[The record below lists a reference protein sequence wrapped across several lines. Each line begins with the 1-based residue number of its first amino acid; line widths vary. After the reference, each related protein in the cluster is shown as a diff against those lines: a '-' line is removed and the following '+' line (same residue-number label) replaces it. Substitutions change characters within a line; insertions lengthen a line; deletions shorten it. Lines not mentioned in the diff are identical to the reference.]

1 MIEQTKAQTLARE
14 RGTIYKKS
22 DGKAVRIALV
32 YPNTYYL
39 GMSNLGFQTIYRH
52 LNERDDVVCE
62 RAFLPEPSDLEVL
75 SKSRKPLVTLE
86 TGLPLGSCDI
96 VAFSVS
102 FENDYPNL
110 IRILELARIP
120 VLSTNR
126 THYDPVVLI
135 GGAITYINPEPL
147 AEFADAMIIGDGEEA
162 AYAYI
167 DRYIEDRGL
176 DRERHLAGTKELP
189 GMYVPSLQHAAPG
202 DLEGP
207 PASGPAVDSGCEA
220 EDARPVADAG
230 PAVDSGCE
238 AEDARPA
245 ADAGPVV
252 ESGCETAAFDAEPA
266 PASRIANAPA
276 GRIAKQQV
284 RDFEDYPAHSAVLTP
299 DTEFG
304 DMLLIEI
311 SRGCPR
317 RCRFCA
323 VSYVYPKF
331 RALKPETILDVIR
344 AKNAT
349 LARDGQEG
357 LKAVGLVSSAMC
369 DYPHL
374 DELCAGLEE
383 TGLRVGVSSVRV
395 DLVPDSLLR
404 LMLKT
409 GLRTMT
415 IAPEAGSERLRK
427 AINKPISSE
436 EILTGA
442 RRILEKGIKHL
453 KVYYMVGLPTETD
466 ADVEELIE
474 MTRQLARL
482 QRACGEPGGRL
493 RLSINPFVPKALT
506 PFQWSPMASPRE
518 VKRKLN
524 HIKKSL
530 RGTPGVD
537 VKHESLKSAYFEAIL
552 SRGGRELSEFLME
565 TVRQDGDWKRAAA
578 ETETD
583 ISRYLGDMADMQS
596 LPWDFIS
603 TEKEHHRLQWE
614 YRKTH
619 NLPHRTRRPAARVS
633 RTDAGHPA
641 V

>member
-1 MIEQTKAQTLARE
+1 MFGQSLAETLARE
-14 RGTIYKKS
+14 RGTIYKNP

-62 RAFLPEPSDLEVL
+62 RAFLPEPSSLEAL
-75 SKSRKPLVTLE
+75 SRSRKPLVTLE
-86 TGLPLGSCDI
+86 SGLPLGSCDI
-96 VAFSVS
+96 VAFSIS

-110 IRILELARIP
+110 VRILELARVP
-120 VLSTNR
+120 VLAENR
-126 THYDPVVLI
+126 TRFDPIVLI

-147 AEFADAMIIGDGEEA
+147 ADFADVMIIGDGEEA

-167 DRYIEDRGL
+167 DRYMADQGL
-176 DRERHLAGTKELP
+176 DREQHLARTMSLP
-189 GMYVPSLQHAAPG
+189 GMYVPSLQTASPG
-202 DLEGP
+202 DAEGP
-207 PASGPAVDSGCEA
+207 EDSGPDGAGC
-220 EDARPVADAG
+220 DAPDA
-230 PAVDSGCE
+230 
-238 AEDARPA
+238 
-245 ADAGPVV
+245 
-252 ESGCETAAFDAEPA
+252 ETAADDGCDAQAAEAESAPVDAE
-266 PASRIANAPA
+266 STLA

-344 AKNAT
+344 SKNAS
-349 LARDGQEG
+349 LARDGKEG

-395 DLVPDSLLR
+395 DLVPDSLLK

-466 ADVEELIE
+466 ADIEELIE
-474 MTRQLARL
+474 MTRRLARL
-482 QRACGEPGGRL
+482 QRECGEPGGRL

-506 PFQWSPMASPRE
+506 PFQWSPMASPKE
-518 VKRKLN
+518 VRRKLN
-524 HIKKSL
+524 RIQKAL
-530 RGTPGVD
+530 RGTAGVD

-552 SRGGRELSEFLME
+552 SRGGRELSGFLME

-578 ETETD
+578 ELGMDT
-583 ISRYLGDMADMQS
+583 SRYLGDMADLQS

-603 TEKEHHRLQWE
+603 TEKENHRLQWE
-614 YRKTH
+614 YRKSH
-619 NLPHRTRRPAARVS
+619 RLPYRKRQTTGRAARP
-633 RTDAGHPA
+633 DPAHAG
-641 V
+641 

>member
-1 MIEQTKAQTLARE
+1 MYGQSLAQTLARE
-14 RGTIYKKS
+14 RGTIYKKPG
-22 DGKAVRIALV
+22 GKAVRIALV

-39 GMSNLGFQTIYRH
+39 GMSNLGFQTMYRH

-62 RAFLPEPSDLEVL
+62 RAFLPDPSGLEAL
-75 SKSRKPLVTLE
+75 SRSRKPLVTLE
-86 TGLPLGSCDI
+86 SGLPLGSCDI

-110 IRILELARIP
+110 VRILEIARIP
-120 VLSTNR
+120 VLAERR
-126 THYDPVVLI
+126 TRFDPIVLI

-147 AEFADAMIIGDGEEA
+147 ADFADVMVIGDGEEA
-162 AYAYI
+162 AFGYI
-167 DRYIEDRGL
+167 DRYREDQGL
-176 DRERHLAGTKELP
+176 DREQHLARTTSLA
-189 GMYVPSLQHAAPG
+189 GMYVPSMQSASPG
-202 DLEGP
+202 DFEGKD
-207 PASGPAVDSGCEA
+207 VEA
-220 EDARPVADAG
+220 PADAG
-230 PAVDSGCE
+230 SAPAEAGSAPAV
-238 AEDARPA
+238 
-245 ADAGPVV
+245 
-252 ESGCETAAFDAEPA
+252 
-266 PASRIANAPA
+266 
-276 GRIAKQQV
+276 RIAKQQV

-344 AKNAT
+344 SKNAS
-349 LARDGQEG
+349 LAQDGKEG

-395 DLVPDSLLR
+395 DLVPDSLLN

-427 AINKPISSE
+427 SINKPISSE

-466 ADVEELIE
+466 ADIEELIE
-474 MTRQLARL
+474 MTRRLARL
-482 QRACGEPGGRL
+482 QRECGEPGGRL

-506 PFQWSPMASPRE
+506 PFQWSPMASPKE
-518 VKRKLN
+518 VRRKLKR
-524 HIKKSL
+524 IQKAL
-530 RGTPGVD
+530 RGTAGVD

-552 SRGGRELSEFLME
+552 SRGGRELSGFLME
-565 TVRQDGDWKRAAA
+565 TVRCDGDWKRAAA
-578 ETETD
+578 ELGMDT
-583 ISRYLGDMADMQS
+583 SYYLGDMADMKS

-603 TEKEHHRLQWE
+603 TEKENHRLQWE
-614 YRKTH
+614 YRKSH
-619 NLPHRTRRPAARVS
+619 RLPYRKRQPAAGAAQPDPAHVS
-633 RTDAGHPA
+633 
-641 V
+641 

>member
-1 MIEQTKAQTLARE
+1 M
-14 RGTIYKKS
+14 
-22 DGKAVRIALV
+22 
-32 YPNTYYL
+32 
-39 GMSNLGFQTIYRH
+39 
-52 LNERDDVVCE
+52 
-62 RAFLPEPSDLEVL
+62 
-75 SKSRKPLVTLE
+75 
-86 TGLPLGSCDI
+86 
-96 VAFSVS
+96 
-102 FENDYPNL
+102 
-110 IRILELARIP
+110 
-120 VLSTNR
+120 
-126 THYDPVVLI
+126 
-135 GGAITYINPEPL
+135 
-147 AEFADAMIIGDGEEA
+147 
-162 AYAYI
+162 
-167 DRYIEDRGL
+167 
-176 DRERHLAGTKELP
+176 
-189 GMYVPSLQHAAPG
+189 
-202 DLEGP
+202 
-207 PASGPAVDSGCEA
+207 
-220 EDARPVADAG
+220 
-230 PAVDSGCE
+230 
-238 AEDARPA
+238 
-245 ADAGPVV
+245 
-252 ESGCETAAFDAEPA
+252 
-266 PASRIANAPA
+266 
-276 GRIAKQQV
+276 

-331 RALKPETILDVIR
+331 RALKPDTILDVIR
-344 AKNAT
+344 TKNAS
-349 LARDGQEG
+349 LARDGKEG

-369 DYPHL
+369 DYPYL

-466 ADVEELIE
+466 GDIEELIE
-474 MTRQLARL
+474 MTRRLARL
-482 QRACGEPGGRL
+482 QRTLGEPGGRL

-524 HIKKSL
+524 RIKKAL

-552 SRGGRELSEFLME
+552 SRGGRELSGFLME
-565 TVRQDGDWKRAAA
+565 TVRRDGDWKRAAA

-583 ISRYLGDMADMQS
+583 ISRYLGDMADARS

-603 TEKEHHRLQWE
+603 TEKESHRLRWE
-614 YRKTH
+614 YRKSH
-619 NLPHRTRRPAARVS
+619 NLPYRS
-633 RTDAGHPA
+633 RQPVASAGGTDAGHPA

>member
-1 MIEQTKAQTLARE
+1 MFGQSLAETLARE
-14 RGTIYKKS
+14 RGTIYKNP

-62 RAFLPEPSDLEVL
+62 RAFLPEPSGLEAL
-75 SKSRKPLVTLE
+75 SRSRKPLVTLE
-86 TGLPLGSCDI
+86 SGLPLGSCDI

-110 IRILELARIP
+110 VRILELARVP
-120 VLSTNR
+120 VLAANR
-126 THYDPVVLI
+126 TRFDPIVLI

-147 AEFADAMIIGDGEEA
+147 ADFADVMVIGDGEEA

-167 DRYIEDRGL
+167 DRYLADQGL
-176 DRERHLAGTKELP
+176 DREHHLARTRSLP
-189 GMYVPSLQHAAPG
+189 GMYVPSLQTASPG
-202 DLEGP
+202 DQAEP
-207 PASGPAVDSGCEA
+207 PDSGPAGAGC
-220 EDARPVADAG
+220 DAPDAG
-230 PAVDSGCE
+230 TAPDAGC
-238 AEDARPA
+238 DAPA
-245 ADAGPVV
+245 AEM
-252 ESGCETAAFDAEPA
+252 ESVTAKEESPDAEME
-266 PASRIANAPA
+266 SVTA

-344 AKNAT
+344 SKNAS
-349 LARDGQEG
+349 LARDGKEA

-395 DLVPDSLLR
+395 DLVPDSLLK

-466 ADVEELIE
+466 ADIDELIE
-474 MTRQLARL
+474 MTRRLARL
-482 QRACGEPGGRL
+482 QRECGEPGGRL

-506 PFQWSPMASPRE
+506 PFQWSPMASPKE
-518 VKRKLN
+518 VRRKLN
-524 HIKKSL
+524 RIQKAL
-530 RGTPGVD
+530 RGTAGVD

-552 SRGGRELSEFLME
+552 SRGGRELSGFLVE
-565 TVRQDGDWKRAAA
+565 TARWDGDWKRAAA
-578 ETETD
+578 ELGMDT
-583 ISRYLGDMADMQS
+583 SRYLGDMAALRS

-603 TEKEHHRLQWE
+603 TEKENHRLQWE
-614 YRKTH
+614 YRKSH
-619 NLPHRTRRPAARVS
+619 HLPYRKRQPAARVG
-633 RTDAGHPA
+633 RPDAGHTA

>member
-1 MIEQTKAQTLARE
+1 MFGQSLAETLARE
-14 RGTIYKKS
+14 RGTIYKNPG
-22 DGKAVRIALV
+22 GKAVRIALV

-62 RAFLPEPSDLEVL
+62 RAFLPEPSSLEAL
-75 SKSRKPLVTLE
+75 SRSRKPLVTLE
-86 TGLPLGSCDI
+86 SGLPLGSCDI

-110 IRILELARIP
+110 VRILELARVP
-120 VLSTNR
+120 VR
-126 THYDPVVLI
+126 TESRTRFDPIVLI

-147 AEFADAMIIGDGEEA
+147 ADFADVMVIGDGEEA

-167 DRYIEDRGL
+167 DRYIADQGL
-176 DRERHLAGTKELP
+176 DREQHLARTMSLA
-189 GMYVPSLQHAAPG
+189 GMYVPSFQSASPG
-202 DLEGP
+202 DREGP
-207 PASGPAVDSGCEA
+207 SAVGA
-220 EDARPVADAG
+220 VTDAG
-230 PAVDSGCE
+230 CD
-238 AEDARPA
+238 A
-245 ADAGPVV
+245 ADAGC
-252 ESGCETAAFDAEPA
+252 GTAAAGAEFDVQAAGAESDVQAAEAESA
-266 PASRIANAPA
+266 PV

-331 RALKPETILDVIR
+331 RALKPDTILDVIR
-344 AKNAT
+344 SKNAS
-349 LARDGQEG
+349 LARDGKEG

-374 DELCAGLEE
+374 DELCAGLDE

-466 ADVEELIE
+466 ADIDELIE
-474 MTRQLARL
+474 MTRRLALL
-482 QRACGEPGGRL
+482 QRECGEPGGRL

-506 PFQWSPMASPRE
+506 PFQWSPMASPKE
-518 VKRKLN
+518 VRRKLQR
-524 HIKKSL
+524 IQKAL
-530 RGTPGVD
+530 RGTAGVD

-552 SRGGRELSEFLME
+552 SRGGRELSGFVME
-565 TVRQDGDWKRAAA
+565 TARMDGDWKRAAA
-578 ETETD
+578 ELGMDT
-583 ISRYLGDMADMQS
+583 SRYLGDMADLQS

-603 TEKEHHRLQWE
+603 TEKENHRLQWE
-614 YRKTH
+614 YKKSH
-619 NLPHRTRRPAARVS
+619 NLPYRKRQTTAHVTRPDTAARV
-633 RTDAGHPA
+633 G
-641 V
+641 

>member
-1 MIEQTKAQTLARE
+1 MFGQSLAETLARE
-14 RGTIYKKS
+14 RGTIYKS
-22 DGKAVRIALV
+22 PGGKAVRIALV

-62 RAFLPEPSDLEVL
+62 RAFLPEPSGLEAL
-75 SKSRKPLVTLE
+75 SRSRKPLVTLE
-86 TGLPLGSCDI
+86 TGSPLGSCDI

-110 IRILELARIP
+110 VRILELARVP
-120 VLSTNR
+120 VLAASR
-126 THYDPVVLI
+126 TRFDPIVLI

-147 AEFADAMIIGDGEEA
+147 ADFADVMVIGDGEEA

-167 DRYIEDRGL
+167 DRYLADQGL
-176 DRERHLAGTKELP
+176 DREGHLARTISLA
-189 GMYVPSLQHAAPG
+189 GMYVPSMQTASPG
-202 DLEGP
+202 DQAGP
-207 PASGPAVDSGCEA
+207 HAEASA
-220 EDARPVADAG
+220 DAGSDVADAG
-230 PAVDSGCE
+230 CD
-238 AEDARPA
+238 A
-245 ADAGPVV
+245 ADAGAVSDVQVAEAESAPV
-252 ESGCETAAFDAEPA
+252 T
-266 PASRIANAPA
+266 
-276 GRIAKQQV
+276 RIAKQQV

-331 RALKPETILDVIR
+331 RALKPDTILDVIR
-344 AKNAT
+344 SKNAS
-349 LARDGQEG
+349 LARDGKEG

-466 ADVEELIE
+466 EDIEELIE
-474 MTRQLARL
+474 MTGRLARL
-482 QRACGEPGGRL
+482 QRECGEPGGRL

-506 PFQWSPMASPRE
+506 PFQWSPMASPKE
-518 VKRKLN
+518 VRRKLN
-524 HIKKSL
+524 RIQKAL
-530 RGTPGVD
+530 RGTAGVD

-552 SRGGRELSEFLME
+552 SRGGRELSGFLME
-565 TVRQDGDWKRAAA
+565 TARREGDWKRAAA
-578 ETETD
+578 ELEMDT
-583 ISRYLGDMADMQS
+583 SQYLGDMADLRS

-603 TEKEHHRLQWE
+603 TEKENHRLQWE
-614 YRKTH
+614 YRKSH
-619 NLPHRTRRPAARVS
+619 HLPYRKRQPAPGAGRP
-633 RTDAGHPA
+633 DAGHTA

>member
-1 MIEQTKAQTLARE
+1 M
-14 RGTIYKKS
+14 
-22 DGKAVRIALV
+22 
-32 YPNTYYL
+32 
-39 GMSNLGFQTIYRH
+39 
-52 LNERDDVVCE
+52 
-62 RAFLPEPSDLEVL
+62 
-75 SKSRKPLVTLE
+75 
-86 TGLPLGSCDI
+86 
-96 VAFSVS
+96 
-102 FENDYPNL
+102 
-110 IRILELARIP
+110 
-120 VLSTNR
+120 
-126 THYDPVVLI
+126 
-135 GGAITYINPEPL
+135 
-147 AEFADAMIIGDGEEA
+147 
-162 AYAYI
+162 
-167 DRYIEDRGL
+167 
-176 DRERHLAGTKELP
+176 
-189 GMYVPSLQHAAPG
+189 
-202 DLEGP
+202 
-207 PASGPAVDSGCEA
+207 
-220 EDARPVADAG
+220 
-230 PAVDSGCE
+230 
-238 AEDARPA
+238 
-245 ADAGPVV
+245 
-252 ESGCETAAFDAEPA
+252 
-266 PASRIANAPA
+266 
-276 GRIAKQQV
+276 

-331 RALKPETILDVIR
+331 RALKPDTILDVIR

-466 ADVEELIE
+466 ADVEELID

-537 VKHESLKSAYFEAIL
+537 VKHESLKSAYFEAVL
-552 SRGGRELSEFLME
+552 SRGGRELSGFIME

-614 YRKTH
+614 YRKSH

>member
-1 MIEQTKAQTLARE
+1 MFAQTMAQTLARE
-14 RGTIYKKS
+14 RGTIYKQPG
-22 DGKAVRIALV
+22 GKAVRIALV

-62 RAFLPEPSDLEVL
+62 RAFLPEPSELEDL
-75 SKSRKPLVTLE
+75 SRSRGPLVTLE
-86 TGLPLGSCDI
+86 SRQPLGSCDI

-110 IRILELARIP
+110 IRILELARVP
-120 VLSTNR
+120 VLASNR
-126 THYDPVVLI
+126 TPFDPIVLI

-147 AEFADAMIIGDGEEA
+147 ADFADAMIIGDGEEA

-176 DRERHLAGTKELP
+176 DRERHLARTAALD
-189 GMYVPSLQHAAPG
+189 GMYVPSQQPATPDDREVSPA
-202 DLEGP
+202 EG
-207 PASGPAVDSGCEA
+207 
-220 EDARPVADAG
+220 
-230 PAVDSGCE
+230 
-238 AEDARPA
+238 PA
-245 ADAGPVV
+245 ADAGCDADPADGER
-252 ESGCETAAFDAEPA
+252 ES
-266 PASRIANAPA
+266 A
-276 GRIAKQQV
+276 GRITKQQV
-284 RDFEDYPAHSAVLTP
+284 GSFEDYPAHSAVLTP

-323 VSYVYPKF
+323 VSYVYPRF
-331 RALKPETILDVIR
+331 RALKPDTILDVIR
-344 AKNAT
+344 SKNAS
-349 LARDGQEG
+349 LAREGREG

-369 DYPHL
+369 DYPYL
-374 DELCAGLEE
+374 DELCEGLEDS
-383 TGLRVGVSSVRV
+383 GLRVGVSSVRV

-442 RRILEKGIKHL
+442 RRILEQGIKHL

-466 ADVEELIE
+466 GDIEELIE
-474 MTRQLARL
+474 MTRQLAGL
-482 QRACGEPGGRL
+482 QREWGEPGGRL

-506 PFQWSPMASPRE
+506 PFQWSPMASPKE

-524 HIKKSL
+524 RIRKAL
-530 RGTPGVD
+530 RGTPGVE

-552 SRGGRELSEFLME
+552 SRGGRELSAFLME
-565 TVRQDGDWKRAAA
+565 TVRQEGDWKRAAA
-578 ETETD
+578 ELGMDT
-583 ISRYLGDMADMQS
+583 SRYLGDMADLQS

-614 YRKTH
+614 YRKSH
-619 NLPHRTRRPAARVS
+619 DLPYRKRQQASSAS
-633 RTDAGHPA
+633 RADVVRSA

>member
-1 MIEQTKAQTLARE
+1 MFGQSLAETLARE
-14 RGTIYKKS
+14 RGTIYKKPG
-22 DGKAVRIALV
+22 GKAVRIALV

-62 RAFLPEPSDLEVL
+62 RAFLPEPSGLEAL
-75 SKSRKPLVTLE
+75 SRSRKPLVTLE
-86 TGLPLGSCDI
+86 SGLPLGSCDI

-110 IRILELARIP
+110 VRILELARVP
-120 VLSTNR
+120 VLAARR
-126 THYDPVVLI
+126 TRFDPIVLI

-147 AEFADAMIIGDGEEA
+147 ADFADVMVIGDGEEA

-167 DRYIEDRGL
+167 DRYLADQGL
-176 DRERHLAGTKELP
+176 DRERHLARTMSLA
-189 GMYVPSLQHAAPG
+189 GMYVPSLQTASPG
-202 DLEGP
+202 DREGP
-207 PASGPAVDSGCEA
+207 ADSA
-220 EDARPVADAG
+220 
-230 PAVDSGCE
+230 
-238 AEDARPA
+238 
-245 ADAGPVV
+245 
-252 ESGCETAAFDAEPA
+252 
-266 PASRIANAPA
+266 
-276 GRIAKQQV
+276 RIAKQQV

-331 RALKPETILDVIR
+331 RALKPDTILDVIR
-344 AKNAT
+344 SKNAS
-349 LARDGQEG
+349 LARDGKEG

-395 DLVPDSLLR
+395 DLVPDSLLS

-466 ADVEELIE
+466 EDIEELIE
-474 MTRQLARL
+474 MTRRLARL
-482 QRACGEPGGRL
+482 QRDCGEPGGRL

-506 PFQWSPMASPRE
+506 PFQWSPMASPKE

-524 HIKKSL
+524 RIQKAL
-530 RGTPGVD
+530 RGTAGVD

-552 SRGGRELSEFLME
+552 SRGGRELSGFLME
-565 TVRQDGDWKRAAA
+565 TARREGDWKRAAA
-578 ETETD
+578 ELGMDT
-583 ISRYLGDMADMQS
+583 SQYLGDMADLRS

-603 TEKEHHRLQWE
+603 TEKENHRIQWE
-614 YRKTH
+614 YRKSH
-619 NLPHRTRRPAARVS
+619 QLPYRKRQPAPSAGRP
-633 RTDAGHPA
+633 DAGHPA

>member
-1 MIEQTKAQTLARE
+1 MFAQSMAQILARE
-14 RGTIYKKS
+14 RGTIYKKP
-22 DGKAVRIALV
+22 GGQAVRIALV

-39 GMSNLGFQTIYRH
+39 GMSNLGFQTMYRH

-62 RAFLPEPSDLEVL
+62 RAFLPEPSDLEEL
-75 SKSRKPLVTLE
+75 SRSRKPLVTLE
-86 TGLPLGSCDI
+86 SGLPLGSCDI
-96 VAFSVS
+96 VAFSIS

-110 IRILELARIP
+110 IRILELARVP
-120 VLSTNR
+120 VLAVDR
-126 THYDPVVLI
+126 TPFDPIVLI

-147 AEFADAMIIGDGEEA
+147 ADFADAMVIGDGEEA
-162 AYAYI
+162 AYAYV
-167 DRYIEDRGL
+167 DRYIEDQGQG
-176 DRERHLAGTKELP
+176 REGHLARAMTLD
-189 GMYVPSLQHAAPG
+189 GMYVPSLQRVSPG
-202 DLEGP
+202 D
-207 PASGPAVDSGCEA
+207 
-220 EDARPVADAG
+220 R
-230 PAVDSGCE
+230 
-238 AEDARPA
+238 
-245 ADAGPVV
+245 
-252 ESGCETAAFDAEPA
+252 
-266 PASRIANAPA
+266 
-276 GRIAKQQV
+276 RIAKQQV
-284 RDFEDYPAHSAVLTP
+284 GVFEDYPAHSAVLTP

-331 RALKPETILDVIR
+331 RALKPATILDVIR
-344 AKNAT
+344 SKNAS
-349 LARDGQEG
+349 LARDGKEG

-369 DYPHL
+369 DYPYL
-374 DELCAGLEE
+374 DELCQGLEE

-466 ADVEELIE
+466 ADVEELIG
-474 MTRQLARL
+474 MTRQLAGL
-482 QRACGEPGGRL
+482 QREYGAPGGRL

-518 VKRKLN
+518 VRRKLN
-524 HIKKSL
+524 RIRKAL
-530 RGTPGVD
+530 RGTPGVE

-552 SRGGRELSEFLME
+552 SRGGRELSAFLKE
-565 TVRQDGDWKRAAA
+565 TVRQEGDWKRAAA
-578 ETETD
+578 ELGMDT
-583 ISRYLGDMADMQS
+583 SRYLGDMAELPS

-614 YRKTH
+614 YRKSH
-619 NLPHRTRRPAARVS
+619 NLPYRKKRRAS
-633 RTDAGHPA
+633 RASREDAVPSA

>member
-1 MIEQTKAQTLARE
+1 MFGQSLAETLARE
-14 RGTIYKKS
+14 RGTIFKNA

-52 LNERDDVVCE
+52 LNDRDDVVCE
-62 RAFLPEPSDLEVL
+62 RAFLPEPSSLEAM
-75 SKSRKPLVTLE
+75 SRSRKPLVTLE
-86 TGLPLGSCDI
+86 SGLPLGSCDI

-110 IRILELARIP
+110 VRILELARVP
-120 VLSTNR
+120 VLAESR
-126 THYDPVVLI
+126 TRFDPIVLI

-147 AEFADAMIIGDGEEA
+147 ADFADVMVIGDGEEA
-162 AYAYI
+162 TYAYI
-167 DRYIEDRGL
+167 DRYLADHGL
-176 DRERHLAGTKELP
+176 DREQHLARTMSLA
-189 GMYVPSLQHAAPG
+189 GMYVPSLQTASPG
-202 DLEGP
+202 DREGSP
-207 PASGPAVDSGCEA
+207 VVGAGTDAGCDTADNDCDISTVNAPAVDVAA
-220 EDARPVADAG
+220 EDAESV
-230 PAVDSGCE
+230 
-238 AEDARPA
+238 
-245 ADAGPVV
+245 PVV
-252 ESGCETAAFDAEPA
+252 AEGSPT
-266 PASRIANAPA
+266 

-331 RALKPETILDVIR
+331 RALKPDTILDVIR
-344 AKNAT
+344 SKNAS
-349 LARDGQEG
+349 LARDGKEG

-383 TGLRVGVSSVRV
+383 SGLRVGVSSVRV
-395 DLVPDSLLR
+395 DLVPDSLLS

-466 ADVEELIE
+466 ADIEELIE
-474 MTRQLARL
+474 MTRRLARL
-482 QRACGEPGGRL
+482 QRECGEPGGRL

-506 PFQWSPMASPRE
+506 PFQWSPMASPKE
-518 VKRKLN
+518 VRRKLQR
-524 HIKKSL
+524 IQKAL
-530 RGTPGVD
+530 RGTAGVD

-552 SRGGRELSEFLME
+552 SRGGRELSGFLME
-565 TVRQDGDWKRAAA
+565 TARLDGDWKRAAA
-578 ETETD
+578 ELGMDT
-583 ISRYLGDMADMQS
+583 SRYLGDMADLQS

-603 TEKEHHRLQWE
+603 TEKENHRLQWE
-614 YRKTH
+614 YKKSH
-619 NLPHRTRRPAARVS
+619 NLPYRKRQTTARVTRS
-633 RTDAGHPA
+633 DTTAHVG
-641 V
+641 

>member
-1 MIEQTKAQTLARE
+1 MFGQSLAETLARE
-14 RGTIYKKS
+14 RGTIYKNP

-52 LNERDDVVCE
+52 LNERDDIVCE
-62 RAFLPEPSDLEVL
+62 RAFLPEPSGLEAL
-75 SKSRKPLVTLE
+75 SRSRKPLVTLE
-86 TGLPLGSCDI
+86 SGLPLGSCDI

-110 IRILELARIP
+110 VRILELARVP
-120 VLSTNR
+120 VLAANR
-126 THYDPVVLI
+126 TRFDPIVLI

-147 AEFADAMIIGDGEEA
+147 ADFADVMVIGDGEEA

-167 DRYIEDRGL
+167 DRYLADQGL
-176 DRERHLAGTKELP
+176 DREHHLARTRSLP
-189 GMYVPSLQHAAPG
+189 GMYVPSLQTASPG
-202 DLEGP
+202 DQAEP
-207 PASGPAVDSGCEA
+207 PDSGPA
-220 EDARPVADAG
+220 PDAG
-230 PAVDSGCE
+230 C
-238 AEDARPA
+238 DAPA
-245 ADAGPVV
+245 AEM
-252 ESGCETAAFDAEPA
+252 ESVT
-266 PASRIANAPA
+266 A

-344 AKNAT
+344 SKNAS
-349 LARDGQEG
+349 LARDGKEA

-395 DLVPDSLLR
+395 DLVPDSLLK

-466 ADVEELIE
+466 ADIEELIE
-474 MTRQLARL
+474 MTRRLARL
-482 QRACGEPGGRL
+482 QRECGEPGGRL

-506 PFQWSPMASPRE
+506 PFQWSPMASPKE
-518 VKRKLN
+518 VRRKLN
-524 HIKKSL
+524 RIQKAL
-530 RGTPGVD
+530 RGTAGVD

-552 SRGGRELSEFLME
+552 SRGGRELSGFLME
-565 TVRQDGDWKRAAA
+565 TTRRDGDWKRAAA
-578 ETETD
+578 ELGMDT
-583 ISRYLGDMADMQS
+583 SRYLGDMAALRS

-603 TEKEHHRLQWE
+603 TEKENHRLQWE
-614 YRKTH
+614 YRKSH
-619 NLPHRTRRPAARVS
+619 HLPYRKRQPAARVG
-633 RTDAGHPA
+633 RPDAGHTA

>member
-1 MIEQTKAQTLARE
+1 MFEQNLAHTLAHE
-14 RGTIYKKS
+14 RGTIYKKQ
-22 DGKAVRIALV
+22 GGTAVRIALV

-62 RAFLPEPSDLEVL
+62 RAFLPEPADLEEL
-75 SKSRKPLVTLE
+75 SRSRKPLVTLE
-86 TGLPLGSCDI
+86 SGLPLGSCDI
-96 VAFSVS
+96 VAFSIS

-110 IRILELARIP
+110 IRILELARVP
-120 VLSTNR
+120 VLAANR
-126 THYDPVVLI
+126 THFDPVVLV

-147 AEFADAMIIGDGEEA
+147 ADFADAMIIGDGEEA
-162 AYAYI
+162 SYAYI

-176 DRERHLAGTKELP
+176 SREHHFARAMSLP
-189 GMYVPSLQHAAPG
+189 GMYVPSLQPPSTG
-202 DLEGP
+202 DREGP
-207 PASGPAVDSGCEA
+207 PA
-220 EDARPVADAG
+220 DAALVADAV
-230 PAVDSGCE
+230 P
-238 AEDARPA
+238 
-245 ADAGPVV
+245 
-252 ESGCETAAFDAEPA
+252 
-266 PASRIANAPA
+266 APA

-331 RALKPETILDVIR
+331 RALKPETILEVIR
-344 AKNAT
+344 SKEAS
-349 LARDGQEG
+349 LAREGKEG

-369 DYPHL
+369 DYPYL

-442 RRILEKGIKHL
+442 RKILEKGIRHL

-466 ADVEELIE
+466 GDIEELIE
-474 MTRQLARL
+474 MTRRLARL
-482 QRACGEPGGRL
+482 QRECGDPGGRL

-524 HIKKSL
+524 RIRKAL

-537 VKHESLKSAYFEAIL
+537 VKHESLKSAYFEAVL
-552 SRGGRELSEFLME
+552 SRGGRELSGFLME
-565 TVRQDGDWKRAAA
+565 TARQDGDWKRAAA

-583 ISRYLGDMADMQS
+583 ISHYLGDMADQRS

-614 YRKTH
+614 YRKSH
-619 NLPHRTRRPAARVS
+619 NLPYRSQRPAVPAS
-633 RTDAGHPA
+633 RTDAGHLT

>member
-1 MIEQTKAQTLARE
+1 MLTQSIAQTLARE
-14 RGTIYKKS
+14 RGTLYKNT
-22 DGKAVRIALV
+22 GGMAVRIALV

-52 LNERDDVVCE
+52 LNEREDVVCE
-62 RAFLPEPSDLEVL
+62 RAFLPDPSDLEDL
-75 SKSRKPLVTLE
+75 ARSRKPLVTLE
-86 TGLPLGSCDI
+86 SGRPLNKCDI
-96 VAFSVS
+96 VAFSIS

-110 IRILELARIP
+110 VRILELAGIP
-120 VLSTNR
+120 VFAEDR
-126 THYDPVVLI
+126 THFDPIVLI

-147 AEFADAMIIGDGEEA
+147 ADFADVMIIGDGEEA
-162 AYAYI
+162 AYAYL
-167 DRYIEDRGL
+167 DRYVEDQGL
-176 DRERHLAGTKELP
+176 ERERHLARTMALE
-189 GMYVPSLQHAAPG
+189 GMYVPSLQSNSAG
-202 DLEGP
+202 DGG
-207 PASGPAVDSGCEA
+207 A
-220 EDARPVADAG
+220 
-230 PAVDSGCE
+230 
-238 AEDARPA
+238 
-245 ADAGPVV
+245 
-252 ESGCETAAFDAEPA
+252 
-266 PASRIANAPA
+266 APA
-276 GRIAKQQV
+276 GPTGPTGPTEPSDRISKQQV
-284 RDFEDYPAHSAVLTP
+284 TSFEDYPAHSAVLTP

-331 RALKPETILDVIR
+331 RALKPGTILDVIR
-344 AKNAT
+344 TKEEALSREGK
-349 LARDGQEG
+349 EG

-369 DYPHL
+369 DYPYL
-374 DELCAGLEE
+374 DELCSGLEE

-395 DLVPDSLLR
+395 DLIPDSLLR

-427 AINKPISSE
+427 AINKPIASE

-466 ADVEELIE
+466 ADIEEMIE
-474 MTRQLARL
+474 MTRQLAGL
-482 QRACGEPGGRL
+482 QREYGEPGGRL

-506 PFQWSPMASPRE
+506 PFQWSPMASPSE

-524 HIKKSL
+524 RIQKAL

-537 VKHESLKSAYFEAIL
+537 VKHESLKSAYFEGIL
-552 SRGGRELSEFLME
+552 SRGGRELSAFLME

-578 ETETD
+578 ETGLDT
-583 ISRYLGDMADMQS
+583 SLYLGDLSDRQS

-603 TEKEHHRLQWE
+603 NEKEHHRLQWE
-614 YRKTH
+614 YRKSH
-619 NLPHRTRRPAARVS
+619 NLPYRERQDASCESPA
-633 RTDAGHPA
+633 DALQPA

>member
-1 MIEQTKAQTLARE
+1 MFGQSLAETLARE
-14 RGTIYKKS
+14 RGTIYKKPG
-22 DGKAVRIALV
+22 GKAVRIALV

-62 RAFLPEPSDLEVL
+62 RAFLPEPSALEAL
-75 SKSRKPLVTLE
+75 SRSRKPLVTLE
-86 TGLPLGSCDI
+86 SGLPLGSCDI

-110 IRILELARIP
+110 VRILELARVP
-120 VLSTNR
+120 VLAASR
-126 THYDPVVLI
+126 TRFDPIVLI

-147 AEFADAMIIGDGEEA
+147 ADFADVMIIGDGEEA

-167 DRYIEDRGL
+167 DRYIEDQGL
-176 DRERHLAGTKELP
+176 DREQHLARSMLLAGT
-189 GMYVPSLQHAAPG
+189 YVPYLQTASPS
-202 DLEGP
+202 DREGP
-207 PASGPAVDSGCEA
+207 PVVGAVTDAGC
-220 EDARPVADAG
+220 DVADAG
-230 PAVDSGCE
+230 CDTPAAE
-238 AEDARPA
+238 AE
-245 ADAGPVV
+245 
-252 ESGCETAAFDAEPA
+252 S
-266 PASRIANAPA
+266 APA

-331 RALKPETILDVIR
+331 RALKPDTILDVIR
-344 AKNAT
+344 SKNAS
-349 LARDGQEG
+349 LARDGKEG

-395 DLVPDSLLR
+395 DLVPESLLS

-466 ADVEELIE
+466 EDIEELIE
-474 MTRQLARL
+474 MTRRLARL
-482 QRACGEPGGRL
+482 QRDCGEPGGRL

-506 PFQWSPMASPRE
+506 PFQWSPMASAKE

-524 HIKKSL
+524 RIQKAL
-530 RGTPGVD
+530 RGTAGVD

-552 SRGGRELSEFLME
+552 SRGGRELSGFLME
-565 TVRQDGDWKRAAA
+565 TARRDGDWKRAAA
-578 ETETD
+578 ELGLDT
-583 ISRYLGDMADMQS
+583 SRYLGDMADLRS

-603 TEKEHHRLQWE
+603 TEKENHRLQWE
-614 YRKTH
+614 YKKSH
-619 NLPHRTRRPAARVS
+619 NLPYRKRQPAARAARS
-633 RTDAGHPA
+633 DPA
-641 V
+641 HVG

>member
-1 MIEQTKAQTLARE
+1 MFGQSLAETLARE
-14 RGTIYKKS
+14 RGTIYKKPG
-22 DGKAVRIALV
+22 GKAVRIALV

-62 RAFLPEPSDLEVL
+62 RAFLPEPSGLEAL
-75 SKSRKPLVTLE
+75 SRSRKPLVTLE
-86 TGLPLGSCDI
+86 SGLPLGSCDF

-110 IRILELARIP
+110 VRILELARVP
-120 VLSTNR
+120 VLAASR
-126 THYDPVVLI
+126 TRFDPIVLI

-147 AEFADAMIIGDGEEA
+147 ADFADVMVIGDGEEA

-167 DRYIEDRGL
+167 DRYLADQGL
-176 DRERHLAGTKELP
+176 DRERHLADTMSLA
-189 GMYVPSLQHAAPG
+189 GMYVPSLQTASPGEREGMEAGMASDAGCDDSDAGCDAPAA
-202 DLEGP
+202 
-207 PASGPAVDSGCEA
+207 EA
-220 EDARPVADAG
+220 ESAPV
-230 PAVDSGCE
+230 
-238 AEDARPA
+238 
-245 ADAGPVV
+245 
-252 ESGCETAAFDAEPA
+252 
-266 PASRIANAPA
+266 

-331 RALKPETILDVIR
+331 RALKPDTILDVIR
-344 AKNAT
+344 SKNAS
-349 LARDGQEG
+349 LARDGKEG

-466 ADVEELIE
+466 ADIEELIE
-474 MTRQLARL
+474 MTRRLAEL
-482 QRACGEPGGRL
+482 QRECGEPGGRL

-506 PFQWSPMASPRE
+506 PFQWSPMASPKE
-518 VKRKLN
+518 VRRKLN
-524 HIKKSL
+524 RIQKAL
-530 RGTPGVD
+530 RGTAGVD

-552 SRGGRELSEFLME
+552 SRGGRELSGFVME
-565 TVRQDGDWKRAAA
+565 TARLDGDWKRAAA
-578 ETETD
+578 ELGMDT
-583 ISRYLGDMADMQS
+583 SQYLGDMADLQS

-603 TEKEHHRLQWE
+603 TEKENHRLQWE
-614 YRKTH
+614 YRKSH
-619 NLPHRTRRPAARVS
+619 RLPYRKRQSAPSAGRP
-633 RTDAGHPA
+633 DAGHTA

>member
-1 MIEQTKAQTLARE
+1 MFGRSLAETLARE
-14 RGTIYKKS
+14 RGTIYKNP

-62 RAFLPEPSDLEVL
+62 RAFLPEPSGLEAL
-75 SKSRKPLVTLE
+75 SRSRKPLVTLE
-86 TGLPLGSCDI
+86 SGRPLGSCDI

-110 IRILELARIP
+110 VRILELARVP
-120 VLSTNR
+120 VLAASR
-126 THYDPVVLI
+126 TRFDPIVLI

-147 AEFADAMIIGDGEEA
+147 ADFADVMVIGDGEEA

-167 DRYIEDRGL
+167 DRYVADQGL
-176 DRERHLAGTKELP
+176 DRERHLARAISLA
-189 GMYVPSLQHAAPG
+189 GMYVPSLQSASPG
-202 DLEGP
+202 EQAGRDVE
-207 PASGPAVDSGCEA
+207 AS
-220 EDARPVADAG
+220 ADAG
-230 PAVDSGCE
+230 CDAVDAGSDASTADAPTDDAAAVE
-238 AEDARPA
+238 AESA
-245 ADAGPVV
+245 PV
-252 ESGCETAAFDAEPA
+252 
-266 PASRIANAPA
+266 

-331 RALKPETILDVIR
+331 RALKPDTILDVIR
-344 AKNAT
+344 SKNAS
-349 LARDGQEG
+349 LARDGKEG

-466 ADVEELIE
+466 ADIEELIE
-474 MTRQLARL
+474 MTRRLARL
-482 QRACGEPGGRL
+482 QRECGEPGGRL

-506 PFQWSPMASPRE
+506 PFQWSPMASPKE
-518 VKRKLN
+518 VRRKLN
-524 HIKKSL
+524 RIQKAL
-530 RGTPGVD
+530 RGTAGVD

-552 SRGGRELSEFLME
+552 SRGGRELSGFLME
-565 TVRQDGDWKRAAA
+565 TARLDGDWKRAAA
-578 ETETD
+578 ERGMDT
-583 ISRYLGDMADMQS
+583 SRYLGDMADLRS

-603 TEKEHHRLQWE
+603 TEKENHRLQWE
-614 YRKTH
+614 YRKSH
-619 NLPHRTRRPAARVS
+619 RLPYRKRQPSAGAA
-633 RTDAGHPA
+633 RTDAAHVG
-641 V
+641 

>member
-1 MIEQTKAQTLARE
+1 MFGQSLAETLARE
-14 RGTIYKKS
+14 RGTIYKKPG
-22 DGKAVRIALV
+22 GKAVRIALV

-62 RAFLPEPSDLEVL
+62 RAFLPEPSGLEAL
-75 SKSRKPLVTLE
+75 SRSRKPLVTLE
-86 TGLPLGSCDI
+86 SGLPLGSCDI

-110 IRILELARIP
+110 VRILELARVP
-120 VLSTNR
+120 VLAASR
-126 THYDPVVLI
+126 TRFDPIVLI

-147 AEFADAMIIGDGEEA
+147 ADFADVMVVGDGEEA

-167 DRYIEDRGL
+167 DRYLADQEL
-176 DRERHLAGTKELP
+176 DRERHLARTMSLA
-189 GMYVPSLQHAAPG
+189 GMYVPSLQTASPG
-202 DLEGP
+202 EREGP
-207 PASGPAVDSGCEA
+207 PAVGAVTDAGC
-220 EDARPVADAG
+220 DVAD
-230 PAVDSGCE
+230 VD
-238 AEDARPA
+238 AERAPA
-245 ADAGPVV
+245 A
-252 ESGCETAAFDAEPA
+252 
-266 PASRIANAPA
+266 
-276 GRIAKQQV
+276 RIAKQQV

-331 RALKPETILDVIR
+331 RALKPDTILDVIR
-344 AKNAT
+344 SKNAS
-349 LARDGQEG
+349 LARDGKEG

-395 DLVPDSLLR
+395 DLVPDSLLS

-466 ADVEELIE
+466 EDIEELIE
-474 MTRQLARL
+474 MTRRLARL
-482 QRACGEPGGRL
+482 QRDCGEPGGRL

-506 PFQWSPMASPRE
+506 PFQWSPMASPKE

-524 HIKKSL
+524 RIQKAL
-530 RGTPGVD
+530 RGTAGVD

-552 SRGGRELSEFLME
+552 SRGGRELSGFLME
-565 TVRQDGDWKRAAA
+565 TARREGDWKRAAA
-578 ETETD
+578 ELGMDT
-583 ISRYLGDMADMQS
+583 SQYLGDMADLRS

-603 TEKEHHRLQWE
+603 TEKENHRLQWE
-614 YRKTH
+614 YRKSH
-619 NLPHRTRRPAARVS
+619 QLPYRKRQPAPSAGRP
-633 RTDAGHPA
+633 DAGHPA

>member
-1 MIEQTKAQTLARE
+1 MFGQSLAETLARE
-14 RGTIYKKS
+14 RGTIYKNPG
-22 DGKAVRIALV
+22 GKAVRIALV

-39 GMSNLGFQTIYRH
+39 GMSNLGFQTMYRH

-62 RAFLPEPSDLEVL
+62 RAFLPEPSGLEAL
-75 SKSRKPLVTLE
+75 SRSRKPLVTLE
-86 TGLPLGSCDI
+86 SGLPLGSCDI

-110 IRILELARIP
+110 VRILELARVP
-120 VLSTNR
+120 VLAEDR
-126 THYDPVVLI
+126 TRFDPIVLI

-147 AEFADAMIIGDGEEA
+147 ADFADVMVIGDGEEA

-167 DRYIEDRGL
+167 DRYLADQGL
-176 DRERHLAGTKELP
+176 DREQHLARTMSLA
-189 GMYVPSLQHAAPG
+189 GMYVPSLQTASPG
-202 DLEGP
+202 DREGMDVV
-207 PASGPAVDSGCEA
+207 GAVTDAGMTSNADSGCDPADTGCDAADTGCDAPAAEA
-220 EDARPVADAG
+220 ESAPV
-230 PAVDSGCE
+230 
-238 AEDARPA
+238 
-245 ADAGPVV
+245 
-252 ESGCETAAFDAEPA
+252 
-266 PASRIANAPA
+266 

-331 RALKPETILDVIR
+331 RALKPDTILEVIR
-344 AKNAT
+344 SKNAS
-349 LARDGQEG
+349 LARDGKEG

-442 RRILEKGIKHL
+442 QRILEKGIKHL

-466 ADVEELIE
+466 ADIEELIE
-474 MTRQLARL
+474 MTRRLARL
-482 QRACGEPGGRL
+482 QRECGEPGGRL

-506 PFQWSPMASPRE
+506 PFQWSPMASPKE

-524 HIKKSL
+524 RIQKAL
-530 RGTPGVD
+530 RGTAGVD

-552 SRGGRELSEFLME
+552 SRGGRELSGFLME
-565 TVRQDGDWKRAAA
+565 TARLDGDWKRAAA
-578 ETETD
+578 ELGMDT
-583 ISRYLGDMADMQS
+583 SRYLGDMAELQS

-603 TEKEHHRLQWE
+603 TEKENHRLQWE
-614 YRKTH
+614 YRKSH
-619 NLPHRTRRPAARVS
+619 RLPYRKRQSAPSAGRP
-633 RTDAGHPA
+633 DAGHTA

>member
-1 MIEQTKAQTLARE
+1 MFAQSMAQILARE
-14 RGTIYKKS
+14 RGTIYKKPG
-22 DGKAVRIALV
+22 GKAVRIALV

-39 GMSNLGFQTIYRH
+39 GMSNLGFQTMYRH

-62 RAFLPEPSDLEVL
+62 RAFLPEPSDLEDL
-75 SKSRKPLVTLE
+75 SRSRRPLVTLE

-96 VAFSVS
+96 VAFSIS

-110 IRILELARIP
+110 IRILELARVP
-120 VLSTNR
+120 VLTADR
-126 THYDPVVLI
+126 MPFDPIVLI

-147 AEFADAMIIGDGEEA
+147 ADFADAMVIGDGEEA
-162 AYAYI
+162 AYAYV
-167 DRYIEDRGL
+167 DRYIEDEGL
-176 DRERHLAGTKELP
+176 DREGHLARAMTLDGI
-189 GMYVPSLQHAAPG
+189 YVPSLQ
-202 DLEGP
+202 
-207 PASGPAVDSGCEA
+207 PASPEHRGNPQADVPTADADETSCDAGMADGPS
-220 EDARPVADAG
+220 ADAG
-230 PAVDSGCE
+230 C
-238 AEDARPA
+238 EDAPA
-245 ADAGPVV
+245 DAGLAFADAGPV
-252 ESGCETAAFDAEPA
+252 
-266 PASRIANAPA
+266 PA

-284 RDFEDYPAHSAVLTP
+284 GVFEDYPAHSAVLTP

-323 VSYVYPKF
+323 VSYVYPRF
-331 RALKPETILDVIR
+331 RALKPATILDVIR
-344 AKNAT
+344 SKNAS
-349 LARDGQEG
+349 LARDGKEG

-369 DYPHL
+369 DYPYL
-374 DELCAGLEE
+374 DELCEGLEE

-466 ADVEELIE
+466 DDIEELIE

-482 QRACGEPGGRL
+482 QKAHGEPGGRL

-518 VKRKLN
+518 VRRKLN
-524 HIKKSL
+524 RIRKAL
-530 RGTPGVD
+530 RGTPGVE

-552 SRGGRELSEFLME
+552 SRGGRELSAFLAE

-578 ETETD
+578 EIGMDT
-583 ISRYLGDMADMQS
+583 SRYLGDMADLQS

-614 YRKTH
+614 YRKSH
-619 NLPHRTRRPAARVS
+619 NLPYRKRQQAS
-633 RTDAGHPA
+633 RASRADVMPSA

>member
-1 MIEQTKAQTLARE
+1 MYGQSLAETLARE
-14 RGTIYKKS
+14 RGTIYKNPG
-22 DGKAVRIALV
+22 GKAVRIALV

-52 LNERDDVVCE
+52 LNDREDVVCE
-62 RAFLPEPSDLEVL
+62 RAFLPEPSGLEAL
-75 SKSRKPLVTLE
+75 SRSRKPLVTLE
-86 TGLPLGSCDI
+86 TGSPLGSCAI

-110 IRILELARIP
+110 VRILELARVP
-120 VLSTNR
+120 VLAASR
-126 THYDPVVLI
+126 TRFDPIVLI

-147 AEFADAMIIGDGEEA
+147 ADFADVMVIGDGEEA

-167 DRYIEDRGL
+167 DRYIADQGL
-176 DRERHLAGTKELP
+176 DREQHLARTMSLA
-189 GMYVPSLQHAAPG
+189 GMYVPSLQTASPG
-202 DLEGP
+202 DREGTL
-207 PASGPAVDSGCEA
+207 AVGA
-220 EDARPVADAG
+220 VTDAGIAAGADAG
-230 PAVDSGCE
+230 CDAADTGSDAPVAE
-238 AEDARPA
+238 AESA
-245 ADAGPVV
+245 PV
-252 ESGCETAAFDAEPA
+252 E
-266 PASRIANAPA
+266 
-276 GRIAKQQV
+276 RIAKQQV

-331 RALKPETILDVIR
+331 RALKPDTILDVIR
-344 AKNAT
+344 SKNAS
-349 LARDGQEG
+349 LARDGREG

-374 DELCAGLEE
+374 DELCAGLEK

-395 DLVPDSLLR
+395 DLVPDSLLK

-466 ADVEELIE
+466 ADIEELIE
-474 MTRQLARL
+474 MTRRLARL
-482 QRACGEPGGRL
+482 QRECGEPGGRL

-506 PFQWSPMASPRE
+506 PFQWSPMASPKE
-518 VKRKLN
+518 VRRKLN
-524 HIKKSL
+524 RIQKAL
-530 RGTPGVD
+530 RGTAGVD

-552 SRGGRELSEFLME
+552 SRGGRELSGFVME
-565 TVRQDGDWKRAAA
+565 TARREGDWKRAAA
-578 ETETD
+578 ELGMDT
-583 ISRYLGDMADMQS
+583 SRYLGDMADLQS

-603 TEKEHHRLQWE
+603 TEKENHRLQWE
-614 YRKTH
+614 YKKSH
-619 NLPHRTRRPAARVS
+619 NLPYRKRQAAAGAARPDTAHV
-633 RTDAGHPA
+633 G
-641 V
+641 

>member
-1 MIEQTKAQTLARE
+1 MFGQSLAETLARE
-14 RGTIYKKS
+14 RGTIYKKPG
-22 DGKAVRIALV
+22 GKAVRIALV

-62 RAFLPEPSDLEVL
+62 RAFLPEPSSLEAL
-75 SKSRKPLVTLE
+75 SRSRKPLVTLE
-86 TGLPLGSCDI
+86 SGLPLGSCDI

-110 IRILELARIP
+110 VRILELARIP
-120 VLSTNR
+120 VRAESR
-126 THYDPVVLI
+126 TRFDPIVLI

-147 AEFADAMIIGDGEEA
+147 ADFADVMVIGDGEEA

-167 DRYIEDRGL
+167 DRYIADQGL
-176 DRERHLAGTKELP
+176 DREQHLDRTMSLA
-189 GMYVPSLQHAAPG
+189 GMYVPSLQTASPG
-202 DLEGP
+202 DREG
-207 PASGPAVDSGCEA
+207 S
-220 EDARPVADAG
+220 PVVGAGTDAG
-230 PAVDSGCE
+230 CDTADNDCDISTVNAPVVDV
-238 AEDARPA
+238 A
-245 ADAGPVV
+245 ADDAESVPVV
-252 ESGCETAAFDAEPA
+252 AEGSPT
-266 PASRIANAPA
+266 

-331 RALKPETILDVIR
+331 RALKPDTILDVIR
-344 AKNAT
+344 SKNAS
-349 LARDGQEG
+349 LARDGKEG

-383 TGLRVGVSSVRV
+383 SGLRVGVSSVRV
-395 DLVPDSLLR
+395 DLVPDSLLK

-466 ADVEELIE
+466 ADIDELIE
-474 MTRQLARL
+474 MTRRLARL
-482 QRACGEPGGRL
+482 QRECGEPGGRL

-506 PFQWSPMASPRE
+506 PFQWSPMASPKE
-518 VKRKLN
+518 VRRKLQR
-524 HIKKSL
+524 IQKAL
-530 RGTPGVD
+530 RGTAGVD

-552 SRGGRELSEFLME
+552 SRGGRELSGFLME
-565 TVRQDGDWKRAAA
+565 TARLDGDWKRAAA
-578 ETETD
+578 ELGMDT
-583 ISRYLGDMADMQS
+583 SRYLGDMADLQS

-603 TEKEHHRLQWE
+603 TEKENHRLQWE
-614 YRKTH
+614 YKKSH
-619 NLPHRTRRPAARVS
+619 NLPYRKRQTTDRVARLDTSAHV
-633 RTDAGHPA
+633 G
-641 V
+641 

>member
-1 MIEQTKAQTLARE
+1 MFGQSLAETLSRE
-14 RGTIYKKS
+14 RGTVYKNP

-62 RAFLPEPSDLEVL
+62 RAFLPEPSGLEAL
-75 SKSRKPLVTLE
+75 SRTRKPLVTLE
-86 TGLPLGSCDI
+86 SGLPLGSCDI

-110 IRILELARIP
+110 VRILELARVP
-120 VLSTNR
+120 VLAENR
-126 THYDPVVLI
+126 TRFDPIVLI

-147 AEFADAMIIGDGEEA
+147 ADFADVMVIGDGEEA

-167 DRYIEDRGL
+167 DRFIADQGL
-176 DRERHLAGTKELP
+176 DRERHLARTMSLA
-189 GMYVPSLQHAAPG
+189 GMYVPSLQSASPG
-202 DLEGP
+202 DQ
-207 PASGPAVDSGCEA
+207 
-220 EDARPVADAG
+220 ARPPEAGSADDGCDAAADG
-230 PAVDSGCE
+230 CDVPAI
-238 AEDARPA
+238 DAPA
-245 ADAGPVV
+245 AGL
-252 ESGCETAAFDAEPA
+252 ESA
-266 PASRIANAPA
+266 PS

-331 RALKPETILDVIR
+331 RALKPDTILDVIR
-344 AKNAT
+344 SKNAS
-349 LARDGQEG
+349 LARDGKEG

-427 AINKPISSE
+427 TINKPISSE

-466 ADVEELIE
+466 ADIEELIE
-474 MTRQLARL
+474 MTRRLARL
-482 QRACGEPGGRL
+482 QRECGEPGGRL

-506 PFQWSPMASPRE
+506 PFQWSPMASPKE

-524 HIKKSL
+524 RIQKAL
-530 RGTPGVD
+530 RGTAGVD

-552 SRGGRELSEFLME
+552 SRGGRELSVFLME
-565 TVRQDGDWKRAAA
+565 TARRDGDWKRAAA
-578 ETETD
+578 ELGMDT
-583 ISRYLGDMADMQS
+583 SRYLGDMADLQS

-603 TEKEHHRLQWE
+603 TEKENHRLQWE
-614 YRKTH
+614 YRKSH
-619 NLPHRTRRPAARVS
+619 RLPYRKRQPAAGAARPVPA
-633 RTDAGHPA
+633 RAG
-641 V
+641 

>member
-1 MIEQTKAQTLARE
+1 MFAQSMAQTLARE
-14 RGTIYKKS
+14 RGTIYKKPG
-22 DGKAVRIALV
+22 GKSVRIALV

-62 RAFLPEPSDLEVL
+62 RAFLPEPSDLEDL
-75 SKSRKPLVTLE
+75 SRSRKPLVTLE
-86 TGLPLGSCDI
+86 SGLPLSSCDI
-96 VAFSVS
+96 VAFSIS

-110 IRILELARIP
+110 IRILELARVP
-120 VLSTNR
+120 VLAADR
-126 THYDPVVLI
+126 TPFDPIVLI
-135 GGAITYINPEPL
+135 GGAVTYINPEPL
-147 AEFADAMIIGDGEEA
+147 ADFADAMIIGDGEEA

-167 DRYIEDRGL
+167 DRYIADQGL
-176 DRERHLAGTKELP
+176 DRERHLACAMTLD
-189 GMYVPSLQHAAPG
+189 GMYVPSLQAAAPG
-202 DLEGP
+202 DHRVS
-207 PASGPAVDSGCEA
+207 PADEPAAVTDEPAAVTGCDEA
-220 EDARPVADAG
+220 VAGYDAKTADA
-230 PAVDSGCE
+230 
-238 AEDARPA
+238 
-245 ADAGPVV
+245 
-252 ESGCETAAFDAEPA
+252 
-266 PASRIANAPA
+266 ASVPPD
-276 GRIAKQQV
+276 RIAKQQV
-284 RDFEDYPAHSAVLTP
+284 SVFEDYPAHSAVLTP

-331 RALKPETILDVIR
+331 RALKPATILDVIR
-344 AKNAT
+344 SKNAS
-349 LARDGQEG
+349 LAREGREG

-369 DYPHL
+369 DYPYL
-374 DELCAGLEE
+374 DELCEGLEE

-442 RRILEKGIKHL
+442 RKILEKGIRHL

-466 ADVEELIE
+466 ADIEELIE
-474 MTRQLARL
+474 MTRRLAGL
-482 QRACGEPGGRL
+482 QREHGEPGGRL

-506 PFQWSPMASPRE
+506 PFQWSPMASLRE
-518 VKRKLN
+518 VKGKLN
-524 HIKKSL
+524 RIRKAL
-530 RGTPGVD
+530 RGTPGVE

-552 SRGGRELSEFLME
+552 SRGGRELSAFLTE

-578 ETETD
+578 ELGMDT
-583 ISRYLGDMADMQS
+583 SRYLGDMADLQS

-603 TEKEHHRLQWE
+603 TEKERHRLQWE
-614 YRKTH
+614 YRKSH
-619 NLPHRTRRPAARVS
+619 NLPYRKRQQAS
-633 RTDAGHPA
+633 RAGRADAVRSA

>member
-1 MIEQTKAQTLARE
+1 MFGQSLAETLARE
-14 RGTIYKKS
+14 RGTINKNP

-62 RAFLPEPSDLEVL
+62 RAFLPEPSSLEAL
-75 SKSRKPLVTLE
+75 SRSRKPLVTLE
-86 TGLPLGSCDI
+86 SGLPLGSCDI

-110 IRILELARIP
+110 VRILELARIP
-120 VLSTNR
+120 VLADSR
-126 THYDPVVLI
+126 TRFDPIVLI

-147 AEFADAMIIGDGEEA
+147 ADFADVMVIGDGEEA

-167 DRYIEDRGL
+167 DRYLADQGL
-176 DRERHLAGTKELP
+176 DREQHLARTMSLA
-189 GMYVPSLQHAAPG
+189 GMYVPSLQSASPG
-202 DLEGP
+202 DREGP
-207 PASGPAVDSGCEA
+207 DVEAS
-220 EDARPVADAG
+220 ADAG
-230 PAVDSGCE
+230 CDAAAGE
-238 AEDARPA
+238 AESA
-245 ADAGPVV
+245 PV
-252 ESGCETAAFDAEPA
+252 
-266 PASRIANAPA
+266 

-331 RALKPETILDVIR
+331 RALKPDTILDVIR
-344 AKNAT
+344 SKNAS
-349 LARDGQEG
+349 LARDGKEG

-395 DLVPDSLLR
+395 DLVPDSLLK

-466 ADVEELIE
+466 ADIDELIE
-474 MTRQLARL
+474 MTRRLARL
-482 QRACGEPGGRL
+482 QRECGEPGGRL

-506 PFQWSPMASPRE
+506 PFQWSPMASPKE
-518 VKRKLN
+518 VRRKLN
-524 HIKKSL
+524 RIQKAL
-530 RGTPGVD
+530 RGTAGVD

-552 SRGGRELSEFLME
+552 SRGGRELSGFLME
-565 TVRQDGDWKRAAA
+565 TARLDGDWKRAAA
-578 ETETD
+578 ELGMDT
-583 ISRYLGDMADMQS
+583 SRYLGDMADLQS

-603 TEKEHHRLQWE
+603 TEKENHRLQWE
-614 YRKTH
+614 YKKSH
-619 NLPHRTRRPAARVS
+619 NLPYRKRQPAAGAARPDTSAHV
-633 RTDAGHPA
+633 G
-641 V
+641 

>member
-1 MIEQTKAQTLARE
+1 MFGQSLAETLARE
-14 RGTIYKKS
+14 RGTIYKNP

-62 RAFLPEPSDLEVL
+62 RAFLPEPSGLESL
-75 SKSRKPLVTLE
+75 SRSRKPLVTLE
-86 TGLPLGSCDI
+86 SGLPLGSCDI

-110 IRILELARIP
+110 VRILDLARVP
-120 VLSTNR
+120 VLAANR
-126 THYDPVVLI
+126 TRFDPIVLI

-147 AEFADAMIIGDGEEA
+147 ADFADVMVIGDGEEA

-167 DRYIEDRGL
+167 DRYLAEQGL
-176 DRERHLAGTKELP
+176 DREHHLARTRSLP
-189 GMYVPSLQHAAPG
+189 GMYVPSLQTASPG
-202 DLEGP
+202 EREWPED
-207 PASGPAVDSGCEA
+207 SGPAGAGC
-220 EDARPVADAG
+220 DAPDAVTAPDAG
-230 PAVDSGCE
+230 TDP
-238 AEDARPA
+238 
-245 ADAGPVV
+245 DAGTAPDA
-252 ESGCETAAFDAEPA
+252 GCDAPDAEME
-266 PASRIANAPA
+266 SVTA

-344 AKNAT
+344 SKNAS
-349 LARDGQEG
+349 LARDGKEA

-395 DLVPDSLLR
+395 DLVPDSLLK

-466 ADVEELIE
+466 ADIDELIE
-474 MTRQLARL
+474 MTRRLARL
-482 QRACGEPGGRL
+482 QRECGEPGGRL

-506 PFQWSPMASPRE
+506 PFQWSPMASPKE
-518 VKRKLN
+518 VRRKLN
-524 HIKKSL
+524 RIQKAL
-530 RGTPGVD
+530 RGTAGVD

-552 SRGGRELSEFLME
+552 SRGGRELSGFLVE
-565 TVRQDGDWKRAAA
+565 TARRDGDWKRAAA
-578 ETETD
+578 ELGMDT
-583 ISRYLGDMADMQS
+583 SRYLGDMAALRS

-603 TEKEHHRLQWE
+603 TEKENHRLQWE
-614 YRKTH
+614 YRKSH
-619 NLPHRTRRPAARVS
+619 HLPYRKRQPAARVG
-633 RTDAGHPA
+633 RPDAGHTA

>member
-1 MIEQTKAQTLARE
+1 MFAQSMAQTLARE
-14 RGTIYKKS
+14 RGTIYKKPG
-22 DGKAVRIALV
+22 GKAVRIALV

-62 RAFLPEPSDLEVL
+62 RAFLPEPSDLEDL
-75 SKSRKPLVTLE
+75 TRSRKPLVTLE
-86 TGLPLGSCDI
+86 SGLPLSSCDI
-96 VAFSVS
+96 AAFSIS

-110 IRILELARIP
+110 IRILELARVP
-120 VLSTNR
+120 VLAADR
-126 THYDPVVLI
+126 TPFDPIVLI

-147 AEFADAMIIGDGEEA
+147 ADFADAMIIGDGEEA
-162 AYAYI
+162 VYAYV
-167 DRYIEDRGL
+167 DRYIADQGLGRED
-176 DRERHLAGTKELP
+176 HLARAMTLD
-189 GMYVPSLQHAAPG
+189 GMYVPSLQTAAPG
-202 DLEGP
+202 DPGGSS
-207 PASGPAVDSGCEA
+207 AAEA
-220 EDARPVADAG
+220 EA
-230 PAVDSGCE
+230 
-238 AEDARPA
+238 PA
-245 ADAGPVV
+245 AEAGYGVPSADSQTDSPATEAGCADEVTDADRV
-252 ESGCETAAFDAEPA
+252 ST
-266 PASRIANAPA
+266 

-284 RDFEDYPAHSAVLTP
+284 RVFEDYPAHSAVLTP

-323 VSYVYPKF
+323 VSYVYPRF
-331 RALKPETILDVIR
+331 RALKPATILDVIR
-344 AKNAT
+344 SKNAS
-349 LARDGQEG
+349 LAREGREG

-369 DYPHL
+369 DYPYL
-374 DELCAGLEE
+374 DELCEGLEE

-442 RRILEKGIKHL
+442 RRILEKGIRHL

-466 ADVEELIE
+466 ADIEELIE
-474 MTRQLARL
+474 MTRRLAGL
-482 QRACGEPGGRL
+482 QREHGEPGGRL

-518 VKRKLN
+518 VKGKLN
-524 HIKKSL
+524 RIRKAL
-530 RGTPGVD
+530 RGTPGVE

-552 SRGGRELSEFLME
+552 SRGGRELSTFLAE
-565 TVRQDGDWKRAAA
+565 TVRQEGDWKRAAA
-578 ETETD
+578 ELGMDT
-583 ISRYLGDMADMQS
+583 SRYLGDMADLQS

-603 TEKEHHRLQWE
+603 TEKERHRLQWE
-614 YRKTH
+614 YRKSH
-619 NLPHRTRRPAARVS
+619 NLPYRKRQQASRASRADAARS
-633 RTDAGHPA
+633 A

>member
-1 MIEQTKAQTLARE
+1 MIEQTQAQTLARE
-14 RGTIYKKS
+14 RGTIYKNP

-62 RAFLPEPSDLEVL
+62 RAFLPEPSDLEIL
-75 SKSRKPLVTLE
+75 SRSRKPLVTLE
-86 TGLPLGSCDI
+86 TGMPLGSCDI

-110 IRILELARIP
+110 IRILKLARIP
-120 VLSTNR
+120 VLSANR

-176 DRERHLAGTKELP
+176 ARERHLAGTMELP
-189 GMYVPSLQHAAPG
+189 GMYVPSLQQAAPG

-207 PASGPAVDSGCEA
+207 AASVPAADSGCETA
-220 EDARPVADAG
+220 
-230 PAVDSGCE
+230 
-238 AEDARPA
+238 DARPA
-245 ADAGPVV
+245 ADTVPAAD
-252 ESGCETAAFDAEPA
+252 SGCETAAIDAEPA
-266 PASRIANAPA
+266 PASQIANAPAGRIANAPASQSANAPA

-284 RDFEDYPAHSAVLTP
+284 HDFEDYPAHSAVLTP

-331 RALKPETILDVIR
+331 RALKPDTILDVIR

-466 ADVEELIE
+466 ADVEELID

-537 VKHESLKSAYFEAIL
+537 VKHESLKSAYFEAVL
-552 SRGGRELSEFLME
+552 SRGGRELSGFIME
-565 TVRQDGDWKRAAA
+565 TVRQDGDWKRAAS

-614 YRKTH
+614 YRKSH

>member
-1 MIEQTKAQTLARE
+1 MFGQTLSETLARE
-14 RGTIYKKS
+14 RGTIYKKPG
-22 DGKAVRIALV
+22 GKAVRIALV

-62 RAFLPEPSDLEVL
+62 RAFLPEPASLEAL
-75 SKSRKPLVTLE
+75 SRSRKPLVTLE
-86 TGLPLGSCDI
+86 SGLPLGSCDI

-110 IRILELARIP
+110 VRILELARVP
-120 VLSTNR
+120 VLAENR
-126 THYDPVVLI
+126 TRFDPIVLI

-147 AEFADAMIIGDGEEA
+147 ADFADVMVIGDGEEA

-167 DRYIEDRGL
+167 DRYLADQGL
-176 DRERHLAGTKELP
+176 DREQHLARTISLA
-189 GMYVPSLQHAAPG
+189 GMYVPSLQTASPG
-202 DLEGP
+202 DREGADFE
-207 PASGPAVDSGCEA
+207 AS
-220 EDARPVADAG
+220 ADAG
-230 PAVDSGCE
+230 CDAVDAASDASTVDAPADDGAA
-238 AEDARPA
+238 AESESAPAESESAPA
-245 ADAGPVV
+245 A
-252 ESGCETAAFDAEPA
+252 
-266 PASRIANAPA
+266 
-276 GRIAKQQV
+276 RIAKQQV
-284 RDFEDYPAHSAVLTP
+284 RNFEDYPAHSAVLTP

-344 AKNAT
+344 SKNAS
-349 LARDGQEG
+349 LARDGKEG

-404 LMLKT
+404 LMLNT

-436 EILTGA
+436 EILSGA

-466 ADVEELIE
+466 EDIEELIE
-474 MTRQLARL
+474 MTRRLARL
-482 QRACGEPGGRL
+482 QRECGEPGGRL

-506 PFQWSPMASPRE
+506 PFQWSPWRLRRRSSAS
-518 VKRKLN
+518 
-524 HIKKSL
+524 
-530 RGTPGVD
+530 
-537 VKHESLKSAYFEAIL
+537 
-552 SRGGRELSEFLME
+552 
-565 TVRQDGDWKRAAA
+565 
-578 ETETD
+578 
-583 ISRYLGDMADMQS
+583 
-596 LPWDFIS
+596 
-603 TEKEHHRLQWE
+603 
-614 YRKTH
+614 
-619 NLPHRTRRPAARVS
+619 
-633 RTDAGHPA
+633 
-641 V
+641 

>member
-1 MIEQTKAQTLARE
+1 MFAQSMAQTLARE
-14 RGTIYKKS
+14 RGTIYKKPG
-22 DGKAVRIALV
+22 GKAVRIALV

-62 RAFLPEPSDLEVL
+62 RAFLPEPADLEDL
-75 SKSRKPLVTLE
+75 AGSRKPLVTLE
-86 TGLPLGSCDI
+86 SGLPLSSCDI
-96 VAFSVS
+96 VAFSIS

-110 IRILELARIP
+110 IRILELARVP
-120 VLSTNR
+120 VLAADR
-126 THYDPVVLI
+126 TPFDPIVLI
-135 GGAITYINPEPL
+135 GGAVTYINPEPL
-147 AEFADAMIIGDGEEA
+147 ADFADAMIIGDGEEA

-167 DRYIEDRGL
+167 DRYIADQGLGRED
-176 DRERHLAGTKELP
+176 HLARAMKLD
-189 GMYVPSLQHAAPG
+189 GMYVPSLQTAAPG
-202 DLEGP
+202 DSGGAPVDE
-207 PASGPAVDSGCEA
+207 PAAKAGAETPAAETGCGVPQADSLPAEAGC
-220 EDARPVADAG
+220 ADAVAAG
-230 PAVDSGCE
+230 Y
-238 AEDARPA
+238 DAKT
-245 ADAGPVV
+245 ADA
-252 ESGCETAAFDAEPA
+252 
-266 PASRIANAPA
+266 ASVSA

-284 RDFEDYPAHSAVLTP
+284 RVFEDYPAHSAVLTP

-331 RALKPETILDVIR
+331 RALKPATILGVIR
-344 AKNAT
+344 SKNAS
-349 LARDGQEG
+349 LAREGREG

-369 DYPHL
+369 DYPYL
-374 DELCAGLEE
+374 DELCEGLEE

-442 RRILEKGIKHL
+442 RRILEKGIRHL

-466 ADVEELIE
+466 ADIEELIE
-474 MTRQLARL
+474 MTRRLAGL
-482 QRACGEPGGRL
+482 QREHGEPGGRL

-524 HIKKSL
+524 RIRKAL
-530 RGTPGVD
+530 RGTPGVE

-552 SRGGRELSEFLME
+552 SRGGRELSTFLAE

-578 ETETD
+578 ELGMDT
-583 ISRYLGDMADMQS
+583 SRYLGDMADLQS

-603 TEKEHHRLQWE
+603 TEKERHRLQWE
-614 YRKTH
+614 YRKSH
-619 NLPHRTRRPAARVS
+619 NLPYRKRRQAS
-633 RTDAGHPA
+633 RASRADAVRSA

>member
-1 MIEQTKAQTLARE
+1 MT
-14 RGTIYKKS
+14 S
-22 DGKAVRIALV
+22 
-32 YPNTYYL
+32 
-39 GMSNLGFQTIYRH
+39 
-52 LNERDDVVCE
+52 
-62 RAFLPEPSDLEVL
+62 
-75 SKSRKPLVTLE
+75 
-86 TGLPLGSCDI
+86 
-96 VAFSVS
+96 
-102 FENDYPNL
+102 
-110 IRILELARIP
+110 
-120 VLSTNR
+120 
-126 THYDPVVLI
+126 
-135 GGAITYINPEPL
+135 
-147 AEFADAMIIGDGEEA
+147 
-162 AYAYI
+162 
-167 DRYIEDRGL
+167 
-176 DRERHLAGTKELP
+176 
-189 GMYVPSLQHAAPG
+189 
-202 DLEGP
+202 
-207 PASGPAVDSGCEA
+207 
-220 EDARPVADAG
+220 
-230 PAVDSGCE
+230 
-238 AEDARPA
+238 
-245 ADAGPVV
+245 
-252 ESGCETAAFDAEPA
+252 
-266 PASRIANAPA
+266 
-276 GRIAKQQV
+276 
-284 RDFEDYPAHSAVLTP
+284 FEDYPAHSAVLTP

-331 RALKPETILDVIR
+331 RALKPGTILDVIR
-344 AKNAT
+344 TKEEALSREGK
-349 LARDGQEG
+349 EG

-369 DYPHL
+369 DYPYL

-395 DLVPDSLLR
+395 DLIPDSLLR

-427 AINKPISSE
+427 AINKPIASE

-466 ADVEELIE
+466 ADIEEMIE
-474 MTRQLARL
+474 MTRQLAGL
-482 QRACGEPGGRL
+482 QREYGEPGGRL

-524 HIKKSL
+524 RIQKAL

-537 VKHESLKSAYFEAIL
+537 VKHESLKSAYFEGIL
-552 SRGGRELSEFLME
+552 SRGGRELSAFLME

-578 ETETD
+578 ETGLDT
-583 ISRYLGDMADMQS
+583 SLYLGDLSDRQS

-603 TEKEHHRLQWE
+603 NEKEHHRLQWE
-614 YRKTH
+614 YRKSH
-619 NLPHRTRRPAARVS
+619 NLPYRERQDASCESPA
-633 RTDAGHPA
+633 DALQPA

>member
-1 MIEQTKAQTLARE
+1 MFGQSLAETLARE
-14 RGTIYKKS
+14 RGTIYKKPG
-22 DGKAVRIALV
+22 GKAVRIALV

-62 RAFLPEPSDLEVL
+62 RAFLPEPSSLETL
-75 SKSRKPLVTLE
+75 SRTRKPLVTLE
-86 TGLPLGSCDI
+86 SGLPLGSCDI

-110 IRILELARIP
+110 VRILELARVP
-120 VLSTNR
+120 VLAAAR
-126 THYDPVVLI
+126 TRFDPIVLI

-147 AEFADAMIIGDGEEA
+147 ADFADVMVIGDGEEA

-167 DRYIEDRGL
+167 DRYLADQGL
-176 DRERHLAGTKELP
+176 EREQHLARTRSLS
-189 GMYVPSLQHAAPG
+189 GMYVPSQQADSPG
-202 DLEGP
+202 DPEGP
-207 PASGPAVDSGCEA
+207 VSGAVDDGCGVA
-220 EDARPVADAG
+220 EGGSDASTADA
-230 PAVDSGCE
+230 P
-238 AEDARPA
+238 
-245 ADAGPVV
+245 
-252 ESGCETAAFDAEPA
+252 TTDAESA
-266 PASRIANAPA
+266 PVEDESAPV

-284 RDFEDYPAHSAVLTP
+284 RVFEDYPAHSAVLTP

-331 RALKPETILDVIR
+331 RALKPDTILDVIR
-344 AKNAT
+344 SKNAS
-349 LARDGQEG
+349 LARDGKEG

-395 DLVPDSLLR
+395 DLVPDSLLK

-466 ADVEELIE
+466 ADIDELIE
-474 MTRQLARL
+474 MTGRLARL
-482 QRACGEPGGRL
+482 QRECGEPGGRL

-506 PFQWSPMASPRE
+506 PFQWSPMASPKE
-518 VKRKLN
+518 VRRKLN
-524 HIKKSL
+524 RIQKAL
-530 RGTPGVD
+530 RGTAGVD

-552 SRGGRELSEFLME
+552 SRGGRELSGFVME
-565 TVRQDGDWKRAAA
+565 TARMDGDWKRAAA
-578 ETETD
+578 ELGMDT
-583 ISRYLGDMADMQS
+583 SRYLGDMADLQS

-603 TEKEHHRLQWE
+603 TKKENHRLQWE
-614 YRKTH
+614 YRKSH
-619 NLPHRTRRPAARVS
+619 RLPYRKRPPAVRAAR
-633 RTDAGHPA
+633 TGPA
-641 V
+641 HVG

>member
-1 MIEQTKAQTLARE
+1 MFGQSLAETLARE
-14 RGTIYKKS
+14 RGTIYKNPG
-22 DGKAVRIALV
+22 GKAVRIALV

-39 GMSNLGFQTIYRH
+39 GMSNLGFQTMYRH

-62 RAFLPEPSDLEVL
+62 RAFLPEPSGLEAL
-75 SKSRKPLVTLE
+75 SRSRKPLVTLE
-86 TGLPLGSCDI
+86 SGLPLGSCDI

-110 IRILELARIP
+110 VRILELARVP
-120 VLSTNR
+120 VLAEDR
-126 THYDPVVLI
+126 TRFDPIVLI

-147 AEFADAMIIGDGEEA
+147 ADFADVMVIGDGEEA

-167 DRYIEDRGL
+167 DRYLADQGL
-176 DRERHLAGTKELP
+176 DREQHLAGTMSLA
-189 GMYVPSLQHAAPG
+189 GMYVPSLQTASPG
-202 DLEGP
+202 DREGM
-207 PASGPAVDSGCEA
+207 PAV
-220 EDARPVADAG
+220 
-230 PAVDSGCE
+230 
-238 AEDARPA
+238 
-245 ADAGPVV
+245 
-252 ESGCETAAFDAEPA
+252 
-266 PASRIANAPA
+266 

-331 RALKPETILDVIR
+331 RALKPDTILEVIR
-344 AKNAT
+344 SKNAS
-349 LARDGQEG
+349 LAREGKEG

-466 ADVEELIE
+466 ADIEELIE
-474 MTRQLARL
+474 MTRRLAGL
-482 QRACGEPGGRL
+482 QRECGAPGGRL

-506 PFQWSPMASPRE
+506 PFQWSPMASPKE
-518 VKRKLN
+518 VRRKLN
-524 HIKKSL
+524 RIQKAL
-530 RGTPGVD
+530 RGTAGVD

-552 SRGGRELSEFLME
+552 SRGGRELSGFVME
-565 TVRQDGDWKRAAA
+565 TARMDGDWKRAAA
-578 ETETD
+578 ELGMDT
-583 ISRYLGDMADMQS
+583 SRYLGDMADLQS

-603 TEKEHHRLQWE
+603 TEKENHRLQWE
-614 YRKTH
+614 YKKSH
-619 NLPHRTRRPAARVS
+619 NLPYRKRQTTARVTRSDTAARV
-633 RTDAGHPA
+633 G
-641 V
+641 